1 MAFRR
6 IRSRRGPLRRLRSCI
21 ERLVNFKMYVN
32 LGYTL
37 VLSTDHM
44 VSRDALLRPIVSLI
58 LLIWSLTLLRWLVDR
73 SGAMKAP
80 RTLVGVLSGIGGIE
94 MFAPS
99 MARACRVG

>member
-1 MAFRR
+1 
-6 IRSRRGPLRRLRSCI
+6 
-21 ERLVNFKMYVN
+21 
-32 LGYTL
+32 
-37 VLSTDHM
+37 M

-99 MARACRVG
+99 MARGRNRAQSWKLEDTNVRKSGAFLWG